1 MSPHEYLSDSRGNIA
16 SNLSLLFKKN
26 AGLSRHFFYQV
37 DIEVTI
43 LTNYEHRHYFDRL
56 VDYFTSEKNKNPSR
70 IYHPELD
77 VYRSVKDES
86 ELRSAA
92 VLLPITRQEEDNE
105 SHLVLTVRSAKL
117 KSHAGQISLPGG
129 TQEEHDH
136 DSRATALRE
145 SEEEIGLPRDQ
156 VEIIGRLGTLAL
168 PSGFLITPIVGII
181 ENGLEFVAQPE
192 EVADIFHAP
201 LDLILDITAYQKSS
215 VEFKGAPRTI
225 VEVHYE
231 DYRIWGATAAILYH
245 LATEISK
252 FRN

>member
-1 MSPHEYLSDSRGNIA
+1 M
-16 SNLSLLFKKN
+16 
-26 AGLSRHFFYQV
+26 
-37 DIEVTI
+37 
-43 LTNYEHRHYFDRL
+43 
-56 VDYFTSEKNKNPSR
+56 
-70 IYHPELD
+70 
-77 VYRSVKDES
+77 
-86 ELRSAA
+86 
-92 VLLPITRQEEDNE
+92 
-105 SHLVLTVRSAKL
+105 
-117 KSHAGQISLPGG
+117 
-129 TQEEHDH
+129 
-136 DSRATALRE
+136 
-145 SEEEIGLPRDQ
+145 
-156 VEIIGRLGTLAL
+156 
-168 PSGFLITPIVGII
+168 ITPIVGII

>member
-1 MSPHEYLSDSRGNIA
+1 M
-16 SNLSLLFKKN
+16 
-26 AGLSRHFFYQV
+26 
-37 DIEVTI
+37 
-43 LTNYEHRHYFDRL
+43 TNYERRRYFDRL

-136 DSRATALRE
+136 DNYLTQIDLEDLEDKVDNKISNLKEKASVNITW
-145 SEEEIGLPRDQ
+145 RDD
-156 VEIIGRLGTLAL
+156 E
-168 PSGFLITPIVGII
+168 
-181 ENGLEFVAQPE
+181 
-192 EVADIFHAP
+192 
-201 LDLILDITAYQKSS
+201 
-215 VEFKGAPRTI
+215 
-225 VEVHYE
+225 
-231 DYRIWGATAAILYH
+231 
-245 LATEISK
+245 
-252 FRN
+252 